1 MIEKRDAVMHLAA
14 GLVFVLASLV
24 ILSSI
29 LVFSAGEELI
39 AIEYQKN
46 YYIVINEEVGF
57 IFKAYRVNNATLL
70 LSFTY
75 PNQNSYYLTVN
86 GSCRSITTVDAS
98 FDLCL
103 ADIQDDYALISLD
116 VQVGNVKIADPE
128 LVPMAVPT
136 EPQNVASEQNLTAE
150 LQSLAGQIAELRM
163 EIIHLND
170 TVYAYAEDVEALKT
184 SGGSNLSVDLTPL
197 SSKLDSLEARISQL
211 ESRQSGV
218 DPSRVA
224 SLESKVQSLETQIK
238 VLTQMVANL
247 SKQKESNSVQMILN
261 DMAERDPKLAAMM
274 VAIDPSI
281 PKNQKDQL
289 ILQLMAKMKEREAAA
304 KFAFTITLVTMIGG
318 GVGLL
323 LLFLWLKARREAEE

>member
-1 MIEKRDAVMHLAA
+1 MRVPKRDAAIHLTA
-14 GLVFVLASLV
+14 GFAFLLASLV

-136 EPQNVASEQNLTAE
+136 EPVASGQNLTAE
-150 LQSLAGQIAELRM
+150 LQSLADQIAELRM

-304 KFAFTITLVTMIGG
+304 KFAFMLTMAIMIGG
-318 GVGLL
+318 GIGLL
-323 LLFLWLKARREAEE
+323 LFFMWIKARREAED